1 MTDGEWITTGGGD
14 DQPERRYRVH
24 RDGGLEPEQPYT
36 VAKGRARAR
45 LARIAAEA
53 ATDEQLR
60 DLGPM
65 LNMALANDPDP
76 ERRHE
81 LRRLAKAAAREQARR
96 QETRT

>member
-1 MTDGEWITTGGGD
+1 MTDGEWVTTGGGD

-36 VAKGRARAR
+36 VAKGRARAA
-45 LARIAAEA
+45 LAKRAAEA

-81 LRRLAKAAAREQARR
+81 LRRLAKAAARERARR